1 MENFE
6 MIFSVILYV
15 LGSILLVALIILV
28 IKLMKT
34 LKKVDMAIDD
44 LNVKSRKLD
53 GVFTIIDTTTD
64 TISALSDKIV
74 GVLIKG
80 ISNLFKRK
88 KKEDETD
95 E

>member
-34 LKKVDMAIDD
+34 LKKVDIAIDD
-44 LNVKSRKLD
+44 LNEKSRKLD

-64 TISALSDKIV
+64 TISAVSDKIV

-88 KKEDETD
+88 KKEDEAD